1 MCNPNLHSLKGTVY
15 AYHEKP
21 SVKMKQHLM
30 LFSHNLNTYLQSE
43 RLICLFILYL
53 FASYSEVV
61 KNYDLTD
68 DKPRLKPGNS
78 ESWRS
83 GHHGRGDMYVKAA
96 PATAARENL
105 NSQVNHDYREII
117 QI

>member
-1 MCNPNLHSLKGTVY
+1 MLIYFISLC
-15 AYHEKP
+15 
-21 SVKMKQHLM
+21 
-30 LFSHNLNTYLQSE
+30 
-43 RLICLFILYL
+43 LIL
-53 FASYSEVV
+53 YSEVV